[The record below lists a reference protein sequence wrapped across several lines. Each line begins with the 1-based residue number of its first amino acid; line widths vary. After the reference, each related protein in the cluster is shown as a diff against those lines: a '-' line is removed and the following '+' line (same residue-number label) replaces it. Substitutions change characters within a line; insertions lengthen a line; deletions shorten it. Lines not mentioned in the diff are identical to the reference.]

1 MRPMPTYGLLV
12 PDAVERFLLARARAA
27 RPREACGL
35 LLGSCAGVGTV
46 AVELAN
52 VAVGNDRFELDPA
65 GFVRASDAARER
77 GLRVVGVWHSHPAGP
92 PAPSA
97 HDLAGARR
105 GERGW
110 SHLIVSL
117 APPTELA
124 SYRLSAGSMVREPV
138 HTPEPIHP

>member
-1 MRPMPTYGLLV
+1 MPAMPPHALV
-12 PDAVERFLLARARAA
+12 LPADLVRRLRAWAEAA
-27 RPREACGL
+27 RPRETCGL
-35 LLGSCAGVGTV
+35 LFGVRAGDV
-46 AVELAN
+46 ADAVPLAN
-52 VAVGNDRFELDPA
+52 LAPEPDRFDLDPA
-65 GFVRASDAARER
+65 GFVRADAAARER